1 MSIQAIL
8 SAFGGGIFGAA
19 IGGLPAF
26 IFTGFIGLIGIAVL
40 ASGGSPT
47 ILNDIAFGSLF
58 GPHIAFAGGVAAA
71 AYAANKKNY
80 LGNGTDISTSL
91 NKFGDPMVLIVGG
104 VFGVLGFLLNN
115 MFVSMNLKLDTPGL
129 TVFVLGVLTRILF
142 GETGIFGEKKDSNG
156 EKRRILIDSKT
167 LLFDIVLGAG
177 LGFVISYLVI
187 LTQINV
193 LGFCISA
200 ALLIFAQMGFGVPT
214 THHISM
220 VAGYAA
226 IATGN
231 IWIATAFAVL
241 ASIVGELAG
250 SVFNTN
256 CDSHID
262 PPATTIFICSAI
274 IFALF

>member
-1 MSIQAIL
+1 MGLQAIL
-8 SAFGGGIFGAA
+8 SAFGGRIFGAA

-40 ASGGSPT
+40 ASGGAPT
-47 ILNDIAFGSLF
+47 ILNDVTFGSLF
-58 GPHIAFAGGVAAA
+58 GPHVAFVGGVAAA
-71 AYAANKKNY
+71 AYAANKKDY
-80 LGNGTDISTSL
+80 LENGADIVTSL

-104 VFGVLGFLLNN
+104 IFGILGYLLNHL
-115 MFVSMNLKLDTPGL
+115 FVSMNLKLDTPGL
-129 TVFVLGVLTRILF
+129 TVFVLGVLTRVVF
-142 GETGIFGEKKDSNG
+142 GQTGIFGEKQDANG
-156 EKRRILIDSKT
+156 KEKEILVDGKT
-167 LLFDIVLGAG
+167 LFFDIVLGAG

-214 THHISM
+214 THHITM

-250 SVFNTN
+250 SIFNTN

-262 PPATTIFICSAI
+262 PPATTIFLCSTL

>member
-1 MSIQAIL
+1 VSVQAIL

-26 IFTGFIGLIGIAVL
+26 IFTGFMGLIGIAIL
-40 ASGGSPT
+40 SSGGSPV
-47 ILNDIAFGSLF
+47 ILNDVTFGSLF

-71 AYAANKKNY
+71 AYSANKKNY
-80 LGNGTDISTSL
+80 LESGTDIATSL
-91 NKFGDPMVLIVGG
+91 NKFGDPMVLMVGG
-104 VFGVLGFLLNN
+104 LFGMLGHLLNN
-115 MFVSMNLKLDTPGL
+115 LFVSINLQLDTPGL
-129 TVFVLGVLTRILF
+129 TVFILGILTRVVF
-142 GETGIFGEKKDSNG
+142 GQTGIFGEKKDVNG
-156 EKRRILIDSKT
+156 KEKKILVDSKT
-167 LLFDIVLGAG
+167 LLFDLVLGAG

-214 THHISM
+214 THHITM

-241 ASIVGELAG
+241 ASIVGELICNI
-250 SVFNTN
+250 FNTN

-262 PPATTIFICSAI
+262 PPAATIFLCSAL